1 VNIINK
7 IMLNESSKITV
18 VVIVLNNKNQ
28 IEGCLNSIILQ
39 NVNKIIVIDGG
50 STDGTIEIVKQFP
63 CELHI
68 IGKTG
73 LSHSRQYG
81 IDLVKTDYVALV
93 DSDNI
98 LSENCLQYLLNDLT
112 ESKFAGISAK
122 KYSFDKK
129 NIFGLFQEWMN
140 SKKVNKPGLK
150 LVIGTPALYRTSILN
165 NTVRY
170 NPNIKFGDDTD
181 LCYRL
186 SLNGHYVGTGTG
198 ICYEKM
204 PSSFDEFYKKAF
216 LYGKADL
223 EFFKKNPSRRH
234 DIGTHAIRNYLLKMS
249 YLSLKDFKFK
259 FLPLVFIY
267 SISRF
272 LGLYLNLIF
281 K

>member
-1 VNIINK
+1 
-7 IMLNESSKITV
+7 
-18 VVIVLNNKNQ
+18 
-28 IEGCLNSIILQ
+28 
-39 NVNKIIVIDGG
+39 
-50 STDGTIEIVKQFP
+50 
-63 CELHI
+63 
-68 IGKTG
+68 
-73 LSHSRQYG
+73 
-81 IDLVKTDYVALV
+81 
-93 DSDNI
+93 
-98 LSENCLQYLLNDLT
+98 
-112 ESKFAGISAK
+112 
-122 KYSFDKK
+122 
-129 NIFGLFQEWMN
+129 MN

-249 YLSLKDFKFK
+249 YHSLKDFKFK